1 MKQKVNLNRN
11 LKKVMVYFGPEDFEE
26 LVLTR
31 DELDSLIMNMEDILF
46 VKVLGKKNKV
56 FYGQGEFKFE

>member
-1 MKQKVNLNRN
+1 MKQKANLN
-11 LKKVMVYFGPEDFEE
+11 KVKVTICFGPEDFED

-46 VKVLGKKNKV
+46 IKVLGKKNKV
-56 FYGQGEFKFE
+56 FYGQGEFKF

>member
-1 MKQKVNLNRN
+1 
-11 LKKVMVYFGPEDFEE
+11 MVYFGPEDFEE

>member
-1 MKQKVNLNRN
+1 LNKV
-11 LKKVMVYFGPEDFEE
+11 KVTICFGPEDFED

-46 VKVLGKKNKV
+46 IKVLGKKNKV
-56 FYGQGEFKFE
+56 FYGQGEFKF